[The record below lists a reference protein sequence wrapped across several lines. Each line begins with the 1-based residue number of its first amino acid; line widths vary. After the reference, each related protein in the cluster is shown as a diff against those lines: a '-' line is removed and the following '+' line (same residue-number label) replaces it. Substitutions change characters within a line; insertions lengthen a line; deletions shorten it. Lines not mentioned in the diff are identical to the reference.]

1 MSPVHDYVI
10 DNSTGA
16 NVRADINSVLQAIL
30 SNNSNSSAPSTT
42 AAYMWWADTTTGI
55 LKIRNSANNAWVELL
70 QLDGTLTLE
79 DGSVSAPALAFRDD
93 LNTGVYSSAADTFDI
108 ATAGIQ
114 RLRIDSSGRLLLG
127 TTTEGEANADDLTLA
142 STGHTGIT
150 IRAGTTHQSAIYMS
164 DGTSGDDEY
173 RGNIIYDHDDNH
185 LRFATNAVEALR
197 IDSSQNVGI
206 GITSPAHKLH
216 IDGNTNDAYIRIQR
230 SGAGDSAV
238 DLGGIQWRNSTNN
251 LAQIL
256 CRSVDINDG
265 VLKFSTMGAG
275 TLTERMIINSSGYV
289 GIGTGSD
296 TVDRMLHVKS
306 SGLIAKLES
315 TSETSSLM
323 FATPNNESAST
334 IPNIGAS
341 SSDLTFTTGNSTRL
355 TINSS
360 GNVGIGTTAPTNL
373 LDVRANATSTK
384 VHIGSS
390 DGSLGNMPNSS
401 EYGISLVGNNAEF
414 QLHKDSSGD
423 YQLVLGTYNGSTDIP
438 LVFRTGSRQE
448 RMRITNNGNVG
459 IGTISPN
466 DKLVVVGAIA
476 QVNTSTSA
484 TSTQLHFDNDTSGGQ
499 YRVRF
504 DSNGSVVGSIQVFTG
519 GTAYN
524 TTSDYRLKEN
534 ITAISDGIT
543 RLKTLKPSRFNFKID
558 KDKTVDGFIAH
569 EVTAVPEAISGTK
582 DEVATEDS
590 KEAKKGDPIYQQI
603 DQSKLVPLLVAAVQE
618 LITKVET
625 LEAA

>member
-42 AAYMWWADTTTGI
+42 AAYMWWADTTNGV
-55 LKIRNSANNAWVELL
+55 LKIRNSANNDWVELL

-150 IRAGTTHQSAIYMS
+150 IRAGTTSQSAIYMS

-173 RGNIIYDHDDNH
+173 RGNIIYDHNDNH

-275 TLTERMIINSSGYV
+275 TLTERMTIDSSGNV
-289 GIGTGSD
+289 TIKD
-296 TVDRMLHVKS
+296 AKQLLFENDAQDAS
-306 SGLIAKLES
+306 SAILNL
-315 TSETSSLM
+315 
-323 FATPNNESAST
+323 
-334 IPNIGAS
+334 GAS
-341 SSDLTFTTGNSTRL
+341 GASNLAFAAAGAERMRID
-355 TINSS
+355 SS

-448 RMRITNNGNVG
+448 RMRIDSGGFVA
-459 IGTISPN
+459 IGTTSPN
-466 DKLVVVGAIA
+466 
-476 QVNTSTSA
+476 TSFRTKI
-484 TSTQLHFDNDTSGGQ
+484 QEDTSGNGVLILD
-499 YRVRF
+499 RTSNIDGNFRSMVSF
-504 DSNGSVVGSIQVFTG
+504 DRSGTQVGTITCSNSA
-519 GTAYN
+519 TAYN
-524 TTSDYRLKEN
+524 TSSDHRLKEN
-534 ITAISDGIT
+534 VVTMSNATD
-543 RLKTLKPSRFNFKID
+543 RLKQLQPKRFNFILNPD
-558 KDKTVDGFIAH
+558 TTVDGFLAH
-569 EVTAVPEAISGTK
+569 EVQSVVPEAISGTK
-582 DEVATEDS
+582 DEVDS
-590 KEAKKGDPIYQQI
+590 DNNPVYQGI
-603 DQSKLVPLLVAAVQE
+603 DQSKLVPLLTAALQE
-618 LITKVET
+618 AIAKIET
-625 LEAA
+625 LETKVAALEAA